1 MSGINGTNLSQM
13 PNRISMN
20 VTTPKQ
26 TQGSTFGEKV
36 ASGLHS
42 AGSVLS
48 QGAQLVGGAL
58 PGGQVMSAALSSVSA
73 LAGGGSGAAA
83 ASYAATG
90 VVGFSGGAGG
100 STVGGTQVTLGAGS
114 SGGPNLLAGAGTNGA
129 GQYNTDIAQMSA
141 QNAQMMQVQMAM
153 QRENTMFT
161 SISNVLKTK
170 HDTAKNAIGNIR

>member
-1 MSGINGTNLSQM
+1 M

-36 ASGLHS
+36 AGGLQA
-42 AGSVLS
+42 AGSVVS

-58 PGGQVMSAALSSVSA
+58 PGGQVLSAAVSSVSA

-90 VVGFSGGAGG
+90 VVGFSGGAGQ
-100 STVGGTQVTLGAGS
+100 SVGGTQVTLGAGQAS
-114 SGGPNLLAGAGTNGA
+114 GPNLLAGAGTNGI

-153 QRENTMFT
+153 QRENTTFT

-170 HDTAKNAIGNIR
+170 HDTAKNAISNIR